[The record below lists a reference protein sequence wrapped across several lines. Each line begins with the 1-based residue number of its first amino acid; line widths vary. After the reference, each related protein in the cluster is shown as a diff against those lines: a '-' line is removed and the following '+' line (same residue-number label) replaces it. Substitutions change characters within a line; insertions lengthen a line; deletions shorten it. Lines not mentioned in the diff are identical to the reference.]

1 MVRPIYVYDPH
12 ICCTTCGWNR
22 LTDGNEQARGEDAV
36 PMTEFGL
43 IRSIKNGGNGD
54 EIKNVKLNDVYAKGT
69 IGNVGSL
76 VGVFEATTAH
86 NLTLDNNNVGEV
98 RIEVT
103 GNNVGGL
110 IGKVDKVT
118 TLTID
123 HNTVGNSQYNT
134 GYIKGKN
141 NVGGAVGYVKQ
152 GDNGTLEI
160 TDVDVDLAQDIEAKA
175 ADAAGLV
182 GYAEVKAST
191 LKDATVAAK
200 NIKAGTNNAAG
211 LIAEL
216 KGENSKSYAVKV
228 AVKENIE
235 AGDQFAAGLVAY
247 EGATTR
253 FDVMASDIKAGT
265 IKAENGYVGGAVAYA
280 PKGTVTFGCTN
291 DNSSIF
297 NWDTERKG
305 KHLLNKV
312 EVGTLAGAYNV
323 GGFIG
328 NNANNANVYL
338 GGYGDEKD
346 RGNSTDGNSVII
358 TKFKNTK
365 TNLGDYFKTTGSEA
379 NSHLA
384 GTMSNIVGKL
394 DGKLYIN
401 ESVLTVIDNLDGT
414 MKKAVGY
421 THHNDQGA
429 TPSQFIRLFWG
440 DSNGYVGFG
449 KSGNYFIDNDTNDMG
464 NVRNAVVGDQALNT
478 NGFNLY
484 KLDADYNTKSKNAPA
499 E

>member
-1 MVRPIYVYDPH
+1 V
-12 ICCTTCGWNR
+12 
-22 LTDGNEQARGEDAV
+22 
-36 PMTEFGL
+36 
-43 IRSIKNGGNGD
+43 NGD
-54 EIKNVKLNDVYAKGT
+54 
-69 IGNVGSL
+69 
-76 VGVFEATTAH
+76 
-86 NLTLDNNNVGEV
+86 
-98 RIEVT
+98 
-103 GNNVGGL
+103 NVGGL
-110 IGKVDKVT
+110 IGKVNKVT

-134 GYIKGKN
+134 GYVKGNN
-141 NVGGAVGYVKQ
+141 NVAGLVGYVKEGQ
-152 GDNGTLEI
+152 NGTLVI
-160 TDVDVDLAQDIEAKA
+160 KDTDVDLAKDIEAA
-175 ADAAGLV
+175 AANAAGLV
-182 GYAEVKAST
+182 GNAIVKAST
-191 LKDATVAAK
+191 LEDATVAAK
-200 NIKAGTNNAAG
+200 NIKAGKNNAAG
-211 LIAEL
+211 LIAKL
-216 KGENSKSYAVKV
+216 IGENSKSYAVKV
-228 AVKENIE
+228 DVKEMIE

-253 FDVMASDIKAGT
+253 FDVIGSDIKAGT
-265 IKAENGYVGGAVAYA
+265 IKAENGYVGGEVAYA
-280 PKGTVTFGCTN
+280 PKGTVSFGTTN
-291 DNSSIF
+291 DNTNIF
-297 NWDTERKG
+297 VWATERQG
-305 KHLLNKV
+305 KKLLNKV

-323 GGFIG
+323 GGFVG

-358 TKFKNTK
+358 TKFVNTK

-401 ESVLTVIDNLDGT
+401 ESVLTVVDNLDGT

-429 TPSQFIRLFWG
+429 TPSQSIRKFWG

-449 KSGNYFIDNDTNDMG
+449 KSGNYFIDNDINDMG

-484 KLDADYNTKSKNAPA
+484 KSDADYNTKSKNAPA